1 MVAKRNLTPRV
12 SPVVAKQNLRRSLD
26 QNGRNDGASISSRSN
41 YSSSSDKVSV
51 MSMTAN
57 PALSNA
63 KGYSE
68 AVTSSIQRK
77 KDQYYRTKATE
88 SIVVIAVNVALSF
101 AAIAAITRLL
111 PYQSSQKDRL
121 DELTTEVNS
130 VEQKVNGMREKLPQT
145 LNSGKSQELLLRKQG
160 WIKRNQMTIKLLE
173 PKEIASPNNDGV
185 MQTTTTAQ
193 KSNR

>member
-12 SPVVAKQNLRRSLD
+12 SPVVAKHNLRRALD

-63 KGYSE
+63 NGYSE